1 MVVNTFA
8 DDEPLSEV
16 IAAADGLSD
25 VVFHVTGDPGR
36 PAAHLPE
43 HVPTN
48 VRFTGFLPDREYYAL
63 MASSQ
68 AVMCLTTRDH
78 TMQRGACEALWM
90 GKPIVTSR
98 WPLLQEYFRAGT
110 VHVPNTVEGIRGG
123 VRELVRH
130 HAEYED
136 RIRRLQEERRGAWET
151 SVRSLLSLLGSVG
164 ERPSAV
170 PRTSEGSV
178 TTA

>member
-1 MVVNTFA
+1 
-8 DDEPLSEV
+8 
-16 IAAADGLSD
+16 
-25 VVFHVTGDPGR
+25 VFHVTGDPGR